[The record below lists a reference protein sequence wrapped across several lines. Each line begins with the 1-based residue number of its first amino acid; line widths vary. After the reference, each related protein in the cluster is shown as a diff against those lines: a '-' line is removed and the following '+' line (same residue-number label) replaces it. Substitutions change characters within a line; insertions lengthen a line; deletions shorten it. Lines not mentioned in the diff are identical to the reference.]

1 MKPRT
6 SLIDKFSAFLELS
19 LVQGV
24 IQWKLAPN
32 LAHHMNQLVQ
42 TDPEAHAEFWARKF
56 LALLREV
63 SEKQAVMERQHLA
76 AYLQE
81 SAFWAAKSVFKK
93 FAFLQ
98 YLQELWH
105 LALLDLPQERQT
117 QFKRYV
123 EIKLKIPQNSLD
135 QFEGKVNRFVADFP
149 SPPIPIALGER

>member
-98 YLQELWH
+98 YRYTWEEYFQIVS
-105 LALLDLPQERQT
+105 LALNLM
-117 QFKRYV
+117 V
-123 EIKLKIPQNSLD
+123 S
-135 QFEGKVNRFVADFP
+135 
-149 SPPIPIALGER
+149 